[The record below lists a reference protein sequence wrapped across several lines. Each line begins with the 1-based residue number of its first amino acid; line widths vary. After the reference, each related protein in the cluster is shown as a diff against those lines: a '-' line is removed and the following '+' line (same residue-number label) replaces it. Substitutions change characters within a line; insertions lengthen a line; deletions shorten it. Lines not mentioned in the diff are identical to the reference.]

1 MVTEIFG
8 EILFT
13 PPVGESLKEF
23 PSPNSLK
30 RRIIISTKPPKEYKE
45 GKDVEVVQK
54 GKDLGDEEVWGRE
67 VPSFIQRNKSEAK
80 VCTKTNHFH
89 SVLLLFMDKH
99 VSFLS
104 CCRMT

>member
-30 RRIIISTKPPKEYKE
+30 KRIIISTKPPKEYKE
-45 GKDVEVVQK
+45 GKDEEVVPK
-54 GKDLGDEEVWGRE
+54 GKALGDEEVWGRE
-67 VPSFIQRNKSEAK
+67 VPSFIERNKSGDK
-80 VCTKTNHFH
+80 VCIFI
-89 SVLLLFMDKH
+89 LLMLGVH
-99 VSFLS
+99 VQKIADCLS
-104 CCRMT
+104 CCRMS